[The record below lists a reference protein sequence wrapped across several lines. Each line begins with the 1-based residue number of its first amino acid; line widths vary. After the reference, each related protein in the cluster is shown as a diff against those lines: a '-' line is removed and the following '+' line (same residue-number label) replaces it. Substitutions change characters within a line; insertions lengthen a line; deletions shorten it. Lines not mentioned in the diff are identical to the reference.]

1 MIELF
6 SVKFNNRYF
15 KKILVSFCRSARDK
29 KDEDRSRSAVEEC
42 RLLWGQFSIS
52 SLKLEIH
59 SCGRPLAELQVTNVK
74 AGVTKRPF
82 DTAVQ
87 VSIHSLLIVDA
98 LQTYGPDF
106 ELLVASHK
114 HITYVNSIIT
124 GI

>member
-1 MIELF
+1 MI
-6 SVKFNNRYF
+6 RYMYPNQCST
-15 KKILVSFCRSARDK
+15 IIIVCRFDQSK
-29 KDEDRSRSAVEEC
+29 KDEPHRSVVGLENS

-74 AGVTKRPF
+74 ASVNKRPF

-87 VSIHSLLIVDA
+87 VSVQSLLIVDA

-114 HITYVNSIIT
+114 HVT
-124 GI
+124 

>member
-1 MIELF
+1 MILITMI
-6 SVKFNNRYF
+6 RYMYPSQSST
-15 KKILVSFCRSARDK
+15 IIIVCRIDQSK
-29 KDEDRSRSAVEEC
+29 KDEPDRSVAGVEDS

-74 AGVTKRPF
+74 ASVNKRPF

-87 VSIHSLLIVDA
+87 VSVQSLLIVDA

-114 HITYVNSIIT
+114 HVTWVKLK
-124 GI
+124 